1 LRLNT
6 RPAIVKKPAC
16 AVLTREIGPRPVAQ
30 PFRATVAFRLTES
43 EAEKY
48 GLGDRWR
55 TAMKRRRE
63 IAARKATYQTQMQGA
78 VLRLLAIAE
87 SERISQ
93 REMTRKAGLSWGSF
107 RRCRDGQADPVI
119 WLPRLHAAAS
129 KLRTYT

>member
-1 LRLNT
+1 LKAHVSKPKKRASAVVT
-6 RPAIVKKPAC
+6 RK
-16 AVLTREIGPRPVAQ
+16 IGPKPVAHQ
-30 PFRATVAFRLTES
+30 FRATVAFRLTES

-55 TAMKRRRE
+55 AAMKRRRE
-63 IAARKATYQTQMQGA
+63 IATRKASFQTQMQGA
-78 VLRLLAIAE
+78 VLQLLALAE

-119 WLPRLHAAAS
+119 WLPRVHAAIKKVT
-129 KLRTYT
+129 KL